1 MERFVDMA
9 NTNGTN
15 GMNAVVER
23 EGEVK
28 EICVVSK
35 GGIGMRE
42 ILKRWK
48 RSRNLKLFRSSKD
61 FFLFYIYLKI

>member
-9 NTNGTN
+9 RTN

-48 RSRNLKLFRSSKD
+48 RSRSYFEVQRI
-61 FFLFYIYLKI
+61 FFFFIYI

>member
-9 NTNGTN
+9 RTN

-42 ILKRWK
+42 IMKRWK